1 MEKETSPARQSS
13 PSRKSSPSR
22 RVLTLQKKK
31 EILDAHEQ
39 EKSWVKL
46 SKQFDLPDSTI
57 RTIVSNKHKIISALD
72 EGSEA
77 KRTKVCSAK
86 HPELESATVSW
97 LKSARN
103 QNIELSGPLIKEK
116 AKELAER
123 LNIKDFEASNGWL
136 SNLKQRHSI
145 TLHSEQGEAGAV
157 NIESLEEWR
166 QTVLKSAVAEIEPID
181 DELAEMWNGLEEKEG
196 ELTDYIEADDY
207 LTTAAVP
214 TIEQIADEFLAVDDV
229 MEEDEESEEIA
240 EERPRVSENE
250 AYKAMQI
257 VQDYIQSNSANPAIL
272 KHADELDEYISKK
285 CMEKRKQSKISDY
298 FEKL

>member
-86 HPELESATVSW
+86 HPELESAT
-97 LKSARN
+97 
-103 QNIELSGPLIKEK
+103 
-116 AKELAER
+116 
-123 LNIKDFEASNGWL
+123 
-136 SNLKQRHSI
+136 
-145 TLHSEQGEAGAV
+145 
-157 NIESLEEWR
+157 
-166 QTVLKSAVAEIEPID
+166 
-181 DELAEMWNGLEEKEG
+181 EKEG
-196 ELTDYIEADDY
+196 KLTDYIEADDY

-214 TIEQIADEFLAVDDV
+214 TIEQIADEFLAVDD
-229 MEEDEESEEIA
+229 
-240 EERPRVSENE
+240 